1 MINKE
6 LDEIMKDYVCKAS
19 DFCKDYEEHV
29 LEKGYSTFS
38 RAMEEIFEGLE
49 NELWRLKH
57 NTEELIYISNDR
69 FVCRE
74 ADRQKREIIAINM
87 DLAKKE
93 VESVQHHL
101 NTMHK
106 YYLHRYSANIAKG
119 LAEQWNEE
127 AEGFANDLLRDCL
140 KPIISYKLYNRNKK
154 EGTENDN

>member
-19 DFCKDYEEHV
+19 DFCKDYEGHV

-38 RAMEEIFEGLE
+38 SAMEAVFEGLE
-49 NELWRLKH
+49 NELWRLKS
-57 NTEELIYISNDR
+57 NAEELIYMSNDK
-69 FVCRE
+69 FVISH
-74 ADRQKREIIAINM
+74 DIAIN
-87 DLAKKE
+87 KINKE
-93 VESVQHHL
+93 VERVHKDL

-127 AEGFANDLLRDCL
+127 ADGFAMDIMKSAL
-140 KPIISYKLYNRNKK
+140 KSIVKA
-154 EGTENDN
+154 GVENDN

>member
-38 RAMEEIFEGLE
+38 SAMEAIFEGLE

-57 NTEELIYISNDR
+57 NTEELIYMANDK
-69 FVCRE
+69 FVYNE
-74 ADRQKREIIAINM
+74 VNRQKREIIAINM
-87 DLAKKE
+87 DLAEKE
-93 VESVQHHL
+93 VKEVQHDL

-127 AEGFANDLLRDCL
+127 ADGFAMDIMKSAL
-140 KPIISYKLYNRNKK
+140 KSIVKA
-154 EGTENDN
+154 GVENDN

>member
-6 LDEIMKDYVCKAS
+6 LDEIMKDYVSKAS
-19 DFCKDYEEHV
+19 DFCKDYEEHA

-38 RAMEEIFEGLE
+38 RAMEEVFEGLE

-57 NTEELIYISNDR
+57 ITEELLYISNDR
-69 FVCRE
+69 FIN
-74 ADRQKREIIAINM
+74 REINNRNNRGIIS
-87 DLAKKE
+87 
-93 VESVQHHL
+93 VHIESVNKEIEEVQHDL

-127 AEGFANDLLRDCL
+127 ADGFAVDIL
-140 KPIISYKLYNRNKK
+140 KSAIKSIAKV
-154 EGTENDN
+154 GVENDN